1 MNRDL
6 FEPTGMADSIPS
18 RFFWISIQIVTVY
31 TRGLTVTSNVTVH
44 TQCHLLKQKIIQ
56 KLRLETEMRS
66 T

>member
-44 TQCHLLKQKIIQ
+44 TASCTLLHGVRPIK
-56 KLRLETEMRS
+56 
-66 T
+66 